1 LAWQQRASGQTRLHR
16 FLASQTSEKKR
27 GHSGFPS
34 KKCKVK
40 SVTPTRLFSSSLTLV
55 LLLHVLLLVF
65 IWEGPAAWLKLP
77 EEASERPLEVTWV
90 NPAPPELPA
99 APRAPPPAPVAAPA
113 PDVATVQDPAPAA
126 AEVAALPPSPKKA
139 AEMPKSGAL
148 AIEAY
153 WGTYA
158 LDGEPLGRG
167 EIRLDYPNE
176 KEYALTLSARAVGW
190 VSVFV
195 GGPVELK
202 SAGEIGPDGLI
213 PRSFKQNTPRRPAS
227 ESRFDPLAKTA
238 QFAADGPLITAP
250 NGLQDRLSVAFQLAW
265 MGESQPEGL
274 QPGQRFDIPLATH
287 KDVQTVRF
295 QVGDPEDLVLPGGI
309 LVTALRVT
317 SDPFQTRRMGQ
328 IDLWLDPTD
337 RHFPV
342 RILYTEPS
350 GRALDF
356 LAIRSVF

>member
-1 LAWQQRASGQTRLHR
+1 M
-16 FLASQTSEKKR
+16 
-27 GHSGFPS
+27 
-34 KKCKVK
+34 
-40 SVTPTRLFSSSLTLV
+40 TPTRLFSSSLTLV
-55 LLLHVLLLVF
+55 VLLHVLLLVF
-65 IWEGPAAWLKLP
+65 IWEGPTAWLRLP

-90 NPAPPELPA
+90 NPAPPELPPTA
-99 APRAPPPAPVAAPA
+99 APRAPPPPAPVAAPA
-113 PDVATVQDPAPAA
+113 PDVATVQDPASAAA
-126 AEVAALPPSPKKA
+126 AEVAALPPSPKKV

-190 VSVFV
+190 VSIFV

-227 ESRFDPLAKTA
+227 QSTFDPLAKTA

-309 LVTALRVT
+309 LVSALRVT

-342 RILYTEPS
+342 RIRYTEPS

>member
-1 LAWQQRASGQTRLHR
+1 M
-16 FLASQTSEKKR
+16 
-27 GHSGFPS
+27 
-34 KKCKVK
+34 
-40 SVTPTRLFSSSLTLV
+40 TPTRLFSSSLTLV

>member
-1 LAWQQRASGQTRLHR
+1 MH
-16 FLASQTSEKKR
+16 
-27 GHSGFPS
+27 
-34 KKCKVK
+34 
-40 SVTPTRLFSSSLTLV
+40 SVTSTRVFSSSLALVV
-55 LLLHVLLLVF
+55 LLHLLLLVF
-65 IWEGPAAWLKLP
+65 IWEGPTGWLKLP
-77 EEASERPLEVTWV
+77 EEAPKRPLEVSWV
-90 NPAPPELPA
+90 NPVRPKLPPPA
-99 APRAPPPAPVAAPA
+99 APRATPPAPVAAPA
-113 PDVATVQDPAPAA
+113 PDAAPVQEPAPAA
-126 AEVAALPPSPKKA
+126 AAAVEEVALPPTPKKA

-167 EIRLDYPNE
+167 EIRLDYPTE
-176 KEYALTLSARAVGW
+176 KEYALTLTARAVGW

-213 PRSFKQNTPRRPAS
+213 PKSFKQNTPRRPAS
-227 ESRFDPLAKTA
+227 ESTFDPLAKTA
-238 QFAADGPLITAP
+238 QFAADGPLIPAP

-274 QPGQRFDIPLATH
+274 QPGQRFDIPMATH